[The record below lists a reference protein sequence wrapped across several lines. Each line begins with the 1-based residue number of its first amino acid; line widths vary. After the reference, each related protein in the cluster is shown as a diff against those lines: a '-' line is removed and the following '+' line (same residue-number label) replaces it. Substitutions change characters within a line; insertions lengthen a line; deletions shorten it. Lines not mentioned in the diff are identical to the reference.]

1 MLRTRRSCC
10 LRSCQSTEPSARFSR
25 GTFGKSCRASC
36 RSPLRAQT
44 IRLLARSKLRYGSQ
58 PRSQAS
64 CCLRWLHSLV
74 VALRGGHHLAA
85 LLLLYVPHTAAL
97 IFYIYLEGQYRTRLR
112 HKEAQ
117 IFLPVTFNPYRIAI
131 LCDALRDSALMF
143 GCSSRSFAILAI
155 NAVLYTFNWLFNILP
170 LVPLYLN
177 VPGATGPRSW
187 DRGAD
192 WSLPMPLP
200 GTAELRMLGSHRY
213 GSSRARPTRAGIV
226 LQRQTANRHE
236 CTRIYVSICL
246 IEFQRPSF

>member
-1 MLRTRRSCC
+1 MLVRFTLCCEPDAAAACEAANPRSR
-10 LRSCQSTEPSARFSR
+10 LHASLVARLASR
-25 GTFGKSCRASC
+25 AE
-36 RSPLRAQT
+36 LRADHLYEPNYPSPSKGQIK
-44 IRLLARSKLRYGSQ
+44 IRVTAAF
-58 PRSQAS
+58 AS
-64 CCLRWLHSLV
+64 FMLPALHSLV

-85 LLLLYVPHTAAL
+85 MLLLYVPHTAAL
-97 IFYIYLEGQYRTRLR
+97 IFQIYLEGQYRTRLR

-117 IFLPVTFNPYRIAI
+117 IFLPPVMFNPYRIAI

-226 LQRQTANRHE
+226 LQR
-236 CTRIYVSICL
+236 
-246 IEFQRPSF
+246 

>member
-1 MLRTRRSCC
+1 M
-10 LRSCQSTEPSARFSR
+10 ARLASR
-25 GTFGKSCRASC
+25 AE
-36 RSPLRAQT
+36 LRADHLYEPNYPSPSKGQIK
-44 IRLLARSKLRYGSQ
+44 IRVTAAF
-58 PRSQAS
+58 AS
-64 CCLRWLHSLV
+64 FMLPALHSLV

-85 LLLLYVPHTAAL
+85 MLLLYVPHTAAL
-97 IFYIYLEGQYRTRLR
+97 IFQIYLEGQYRTRLR

-117 IFLPVTFNPYRIAI
+117 IFLPVTFNPYRITI

-226 LQRQTANRHE
+226 LQR
-236 CTRIYVSICL
+236 
-246 IEFQRPSF
+246 